1 MTQDSESK
9 SKSNDVDSKSIE
21 DVSIESNIVAKR
33 TSISQEERKLDN
45 IEKAD
50 EAQEDISDLPA
61 KRKSTELDMDH
72 AESLRRKRDREGSLE
87 PTLTPS
93 QKEIPAKKNRVQNDT
108 NEDDPPGSA
117 PSSPSRKSNVEG
129 EKVGQIRKRVED
141 LSWKQRK
148 EGNRDVG
155 DDEED
160 NIHDTK
166 DSKKKTPSRKED
178 KEESDTKN
186 GIEGINEG
194 KEDLLHS
201 TQRETKTSPKKSSQ
215 PTFSSFTSSSGFAS
229 ANHKN
234 DSSAS
239 VFDQDAKSTASAD
252 KASKSPPPLPARTQP
267 TFSSFSKSGSP
278 FNSATA
284 SIAGPSW
291 LAGKSS
297 PAGGLKPSSL
307 GSVPGSSTSTS
318 EKVVETLSG
327 SSGSTTSS
335 PPPSHTSSSKGL
347 GFGAFASANPFST
360 NASGRMAS
368 PAFGSEK
375 KPTETND
382 ASQAENKNS
391 TDKETEENGR
401 TFDEALKE
409 KGENEERKHK
419 VETQLDKG
427 QADLR
432 TGEEDEFA
440 VASVR
445 AKLFTMAEDQSWKE
459 RGTGTVRCNVP
470 KVEGGF
476 GGARLVMRSEGVLRL
491 ILNIKLFKGIKV
503 NLEQDKFLRIVAFE
517 DGKPAHFAL
526 RIGNAS
532 AASQFYYTIR
542 DHIPTTD
549 SETKTVAEVA

>member
-1 MTQDSESK
+1 MTQDSTSK
-9 SKSNDVDSKSIE
+9 NKSNDVDSKSIE
-21 DVSIESNIVAKR
+21 DVSIDTSTNPESDTLNKS
-33 TSISQEERKLDN
+33 TSISHDDKMLESADKLD
-45 IEKAD
+45 
-50 EAQEDISDLPA
+50 EAHEDIADLPA

-93 QKEIPAKKNRVQNDT
+93 QKEIPAKKNRLQDDT
-108 NEDDPPGSA
+108 SANDPPGSA
-117 PSSPSRKSNVEG
+117 PSSPSRKSNIEG

-148 EGNRDVG
+148 EGNRDGG
-155 DDEED
+155 DDDEGD
-160 NIHDTK
+160 VVTNH
-166 DSKKKTPSRKED
+166 
-178 KEESDTKN
+178 KEELK
-186 GIEGINEG
+186 
-194 KEDLLHS
+194 
-201 TQRETKTSPKKSSQ
+201 RKTSADNDDEQESSIKDDADHAEPQAKKSSQ
-215 PTFSSFTSSSGFAS
+215 PTFSSFSSSSGFGSAKKDAS
-229 ANHKN
+229 
-234 DSSAS
+234 SSI
-239 VFDQDAKSTASAD
+239 FDQDAKAATE
-252 KASKSPPPLPARTQP
+252 KAPKSPPPLPARTQP

-291 LAGKSS
+291 LAGKSTAS
-297 PAGGLKPSSL
+297 GGLKPSSL
-307 GSVPGSSTSTS
+307 GAVPGSSSAGSDKPSVPLGNTS
-318 EKVVETLSG
+318 
-327 SSGSTTSS
+327 SSSTS
-335 PPPSHTSSSKGL
+335 PPPSNAASSKGL
-347 GFGAFASANPFST
+347 GFGAFASANPFSPKG
-360 NASGRMAS
+360 SGRMAS
-368 PAFGSEK
+368 PALGSDK
-375 KPTETND
+375 KSSEAND
-382 ASQAENKNS
+382 ASQADNV
-391 TDKETEENGR
+391 KESEKGTEEENGR
-401 TFDEALKE
+401 SFDEALKE
-409 KGENEERKHK
+409 KGEKEEGKQK

-470 KVEGGF
+470 KVEGGGM

-549 SETKTVAEVA
+549 NEAKTVAEVA

>member
-1 MTQDSESK
+1 MTQDST
-9 SKSNDVDSKSIE
+9 SKSNSNDTDSKSIE
-21 DVSIESNIVAKR
+21 DVSNESGTNPNSDTLKG
-33 TSISQEERKLDN
+33 TSITKDDKLD
-45 IEKAD
+45 
-50 EAQEDISDLPA
+50 EAHEDIADLPA

-93 QKEIPAKKNRVQNDT
+93 QKEIPAKKNRLQDDT
-108 NEDDPPGSA
+108 NANDPPGSA
-117 PSSPSRKSNVEG
+117 PSSPSRKSNIEG

-148 EGNRDVG
+148 EGNRDGG
-155 DDEED
+155 DDEEVG
-160 NIHDTK
+160 
-166 DSKKKTPSRKED
+166 KT
-178 KEESDTKN
+178 EESKRKN
-186 GIEGINEG
+186 DGQEKGATDDIKVDADQAKI
-194 KEDLLHS
+194 
-201 TQRETKTSPKKSSQ
+201 QKSSQ
-215 PTFSSFTSSSGFAS
+215 PTFSSFSSSSGFAS
-229 ANHKN
+229 ANSKN
-234 DSSAS
+234 DAS
-239 VFDQDAKSTASAD
+239 GSIFDKDAKTVTEKSP
-252 KASKSPPPLPARTQP
+252 KSPPPLPARTQP

-291 LAGKSS
+291 LAGKSTAS
-297 PAGGLKPSSL
+297 GGLKPSSL
-307 GSVPGSSTSTS
+307 GAVPGSSNAASDKPNVPLADTASSST
-318 EKVVETLSG
+318 
-327 SSGSTTSS
+327 S
-335 PPPSHTSSSKGL
+335 PPPSNATSSKGL
-347 GFGAFASANPFST
+347 GFGAFASANPFSSKG
-360 NASGRMAS
+360 AGRMAS
-368 PAFGSEK
+368 PALGSDK
-375 KPTETND
+375 KSGETND
-382 ASQAENKNS
+382 ASQSDDLKDSEKGAE
-391 TDKETEENGR
+391 EENGR
-401 TFDEALKE
+401 SFDEALKE
-409 KGENEERKHK
+409 KGENEERKQK

-470 KVEGGF
+470 KVEGGGM

-549 SETKTVAEVA
+549 SEAKTVAEVA

>member
-1 MTQDSESK
+1 MTHDSTSK
-9 SKSNDVDSKSIE
+9 NKSNDVDSKSIE
-21 DVSIESNIVAKR
+21 DVPIDSSTTTESENLKEK
-33 TSISQEERKLDN
+33 TSISQDQNKVENAEKLD
-45 IEKAD
+45 
-50 EAQEDISDLPA
+50 EAHEDISDLPT

-93 QKEIPAKKNRVQNDT
+93 QKEIPTKKNRLQNDT
-108 NEDDPPGSA
+108 NPNDPPGSA
-117 PSSPSRKSNVEG
+117 PSSPSRKSNIEG

-148 EGNRDVG
+148 EGNRDGG
-155 DDEED
+155 DDEEID
-160 NIHDTK
+160 RYDTEELKRKNSVRK
-166 DSKKKTPSRKED
+166 DD
-178 KEESDTKN
+178 GQESGVKDDVNVEVEGTSAYQTKVQ
-186 GIEGINEG
+186 
-194 KEDLLHS
+194 S
-201 TQRETKTSPKKSSQ
+201 KKSSQ
-215 PTFSSFTSSSGFAS
+215 PTFSSFSSSSGFAS
-229 ANHKN
+229 ANNKK
-234 DSSAS
+234 DAS
-239 VFDQDAKSTASAD
+239 GSIFDQDAKPATEKS
-252 KASKSPPPLPARTQP
+252 SKSPPPLPARTQP

-291 LAGKSS
+291 LAGKSTAS
-297 PAGGLKPSSL
+297 GGLKPSSL
-307 GSVPGSSTSTS
+307 GAVPGSSSATSDKPSTS
-318 EKVVETLSG
+318 LGG
-327 SSGSTTSS
+327 SSSSSTS
-335 PPPSHTSSSKGL
+335 PPPNNASSSKGL
-347 GFGAFASANPFST
+347 GFGAFASAKPFSPKG
-360 NASGRMAS
+360 SGRMAS
-368 PAFGSEK
+368 PALSSEK
-375 KPTETND
+375 KPNETSD
-382 ASQAENKNS
+382 SLQA
-391 TDKETEENGR
+391 DDLKEIEKGKEEENGR
-401 TFDEALKE
+401 SFDEALKE
-409 KGENEERKHK
+409 KGENEERKQK

-470 KVEGGF
+470 KVEGGM

-526 RIGNAS
+526 RIGNAT

-549 SETKTVAEVA
+549 SEGKTVAEVA

>member
-1 MTQDSESK
+1 MTQDSASK
-9 SKSNDVDSKSIE
+9 STSNDADSKSIE
-21 DVSIESNIVAKR
+21 DVSIDSNTHLEPETVNAVPPQDEKKVDNF
-33 TSISQEERKLDN
+33 EKLD
-45 IEKAD
+45 
-50 EAQEDISDLPA
+50 EAHEDIADLPA

-93 QKEIPAKKNRVQNDT
+93 QKEIPAKKNRLQNDT
-108 NEDDPPGSA
+108 NIDDPPGSA
-117 PSSPSRKSNVEG
+117 PSSPSRKSNIEG

-148 EGNRDVG
+148 EGHRDGG
-155 DDEED
+155 DDD
-160 NIHDTK
+160 AYD
-166 DSKKKTPSRKED
+166 R
-178 KEESDTKN
+178 EESKRKISARKDDEQESDIKVDT
-186 GIEGINEG
+186 EG
-194 KEDLLHS
+194 KDNADDQAKS
-201 TQRETKTSPKKSSQ
+201 QPKKPSQ
-215 PTFSSFTSSSGFAS
+215 PTFSSFSSSSGFAS
-229 ANHKN
+229 ANNKKDASGSIFEQ
-234 DSSAS
+234 DSKPATE
-239 VFDQDAKSTASAD
+239 KS
-252 KASKSPPPLPARTQP
+252 SKSPPPLPARTQP

-291 LAGKSS
+291 LAGKSTAS
-297 PAGGLKPSSL
+297 GGLKPSSL
-307 GSVPGSSTSTS
+307 GAVPGSSSGGSDKPIVSLGRASSSST
-318 EKVVETLSG
+318 
-327 SSGSTTSS
+327 S
-335 PPPSHTSSSKGL
+335 PPPSNSTSSKGL

-360 NASGRMAS
+360 KGAGRMAS
-368 PAFGSEK
+368 PALSTDKKTNETNETLQADEAKGSEK
-375 KPTETND
+375 GTE
-382 ASQAENKNS
+382 
-391 TDKETEENGR
+391 EENGR
-401 TFDEALKE
+401 SFDEALKE
-409 KGENEERKHK
+409 KGKDEERKQK

-470 KVEGGF
+470 KMEGGI

-549 SETKTVAEVA
+549 SEAKAVAEVA